1 MGFLNPIFLFG
12 ILAATVP
19 LLIHL
24 WSRRQAKTVDFSS
37 LMFLL
42 VAHRQSV
49 RRIQLKHLL
58 ILLLRMAII
67 ILIALALARPLLK
80 NQFSF
85 AGARAKTSSV
95 IILDNSYSMA
105 YQGIEGQRFEKAR
118 VMALEVVQSL
128 RRGDSTALILMSDI
142 PDAVFR
148 KLTKDLDG
156 VKQAIRQSQ
165 VSYRSTLVPP
175 SIEMAH
181 EILRES
187 NDPNKEI
194 YLISDFGQNGWAN
207 WGRVPNQSDAR
218 IFLLPT
224 NDTVAD
230 NTSIEEVRFSNQL
243 IGTYLPVQLHV
254 SVSNHSDAPS
264 EETTLTLFI
273 DNQKRRTV
281 SFRAIANES
290 VASIFT
296 HNFESPGTHTG
307 YLELT
312 ADRLNVDNRRYF
324 AFDVHGQIRVLCVGD
339 QTSYLILALNPEI
352 QGQLSTGHTIL
363 PVSCSAEEFED
374 FPLEDYDVLILADLP
389 HLSDRSRQQLQ
400 TFIRNGKSAI
410 FFVSD
415 GVDAENYN
423 QFADWLP
430 ASLGQ
435 AVTWNPPLTVS
446 EYQSDH
452 PIFEVFKPKDFSGQY
467 APQFYRGVEVNPAED
482 ARVVAQLSDGTPF
495 LVERSVNSGETLLFN
510 VSATQLNI
518 ASNLLVNPHFLP
530 LLQQTVLYTK
540 AMQSRHQRTLQV
552 GQAYTASY
560 RQNPGAKASI
570 GRVGDTAELSSIA
583 EDGSMTFNGTEIP
596 GIYQVD
602 VQGRDRRVRDFFA
615 VNVDPTESDLQQVAL
630 QEAVDRVGAQ
640 MEVTSTLEDLDQTLN
655 AYRMG
660 KEIWGELLVIVLI
673 CMLIEGVLS
682 NHERATPEAPA
693 LS

>member
-339 QTSYLILALNPEI
+339 QTSYLTLALNPEI

-495 LVERSVNSGETLLFN
+495 LVERSVNSGETLLFT

-560 RQNPGAKASI
+560 RQNPGAKASV

-673 CMLIEGVLS
+673 CMLIESVLS

>member
-1 MGFLNPIFLFG
+1 
-12 ILAATVP
+12 
-19 LLIHL
+19 
-24 WSRRQAKTVDFSS
+24 
-37 LMFLL
+37 MFK
-42 VAHRQSV
+42 QSPPENICV
-49 RRIQLKHLL
+49 IRLS
-58 ILLLRMAII
+58 AIGDTCH
-67 ILIALALARPLLK
+67 ALAVIRSIQDTWPDTRI
-80 NQFSF
+80 SWII
-85 AGARAKTSSV
+85 GKTEAS
-95 IILDNSYSMA
+95 
-105 YQGIEGQRFEKAR
+105 
-118 VMALEVVQSL
+118 
-128 RRGDSTALILMSDI
+128 LMSDI

-339 QTSYLILALNPEI
+339 QTSYLTLALNPAI

-389 HLSDRSRQQLQ
+389 YLSDRSRQQLQ

-415 GVDAENYN
+415 GVDAGNYN

-435 AVTWNPPLTVS
+435 PVTWNPPLTVS
-446 EYQSDH
+446 EYQSNH

-467 APQFYRGVEVNPAED
+467 APQFYRGVGVNPAED

-560 RQNPGAKASI
+560 RQSPGAKASV

-602 VQGRDRRVRDFFA
+602 VQGRDQLVRDFFA

-640 MEVTSTLEDLDQTLN
+640 MEVTSTSEDLDQTLN

>member
-128 RRGDSTALILMSDI
+128 RRGDSAALILMSDI

-339 QTSYLILALNPEI
+339 QTSYLTLALNPEI

>member
-1 MGFLNPIFLFG
+1 
-12 ILAATVP
+12 
-19 LLIHL
+19 
-24 WSRRQAKTVDFSS
+24 
-37 LMFLL
+37 MFLL

-339 QTSYLILALNPEI
+339 QTSYLTLALNPEI

>member
-352 QGQLSTGHTIL
+352 RGQLSTGHTIL

-560 RQNPGAKASI
+560 RQNPGANASVS
-570 GRVGDTAELSSIA
+570 RVGDTAELSSIA